1 MGTSHEEVWKFM
13 LISHSILV
21 KMRNVSDK
29 IYWENPN
36 T

>member
-1 MGTSHEEVWKFM
+1 M